1 MIYNDLYDLE
11 GFIRIN
17 TLNDLKTKNF
27 NLKANDIVFVV
38 ETLTFYKITN
48 ELISNTESVETFSNL
63 KAIKYKTIVDYNEF
77 INLLENEKNNNL
89 SKNEEL
95 KQALNEEKNKRENF
109 KSEFNTFK
117 QTNIANIN
125 NLLDEEKN
133 KRTELNNNFNVFKES
148 TNNSITNLTNE
159 KDSLKTIT
167 TTHFNDITNII
178 NGNLYN
184 IQQVAGGYIGNGPSQ
199 LPNYVGRGKVRFL
212 MTGEYF
218 NNSDWS
224 YKDWIYMNTYTGG
237 DVPQTTAFGI
247 SKNSG
252 NDLHAYLM
260 RSDNNNTSWQLK
272 EEIWHTG
279 NLKNITNIGGNYCFK
294 NGQIGIVSGWTNE
307 INFTKNSEG
316 EIWFN
321 YRTVGNRVTRIIF
334 GDGTAT
340 GNGGSVTMADLN
352 ARHISA
358 SGDISGSR
366 VFNAVWND
374 YAEYFPKKKETFT
387 EPGDIIALDENSD
400 DEYYVKAT
408 DSHSV
413 IVGVHSDEFGHL
425 IGGKKPKENE
435 DYLEINKEDFIPI
448 GLAGRVKVK
457 FKGIAKKGMK
467 VVPSEIA
474 GVGREFN
481 LKIDSLD
488 KIIGTILENNLEEKI
503 KKVKIKIK

>member
-27 NLKANDIVFVV
+27 NLKENDIVFVI

-48 ELISNTESVETFSNL
+48 ETTSNVELAETFSNL

-77 INLLENEKNNNL
+77 INLLENEKNKNL

-95 KQALNEEKNKRENF
+95 KQLLN
-109 KSEFNTFK
+109 
-117 QTNIANIN
+117 
-125 NLLDEEKN
+125 EEKN

-148 TNNSITNLTNE
+148 TSNSITNLTNE
-159 KDSLKTIT
+159 KDLLKTIT
-167 TTHFNDITNII
+167 TTHFNDITNVI

-184 IQQVAGGYIGNGPSQ
+184 IQQVAGGYTGNGGIQP
-199 LPNYVGRGKVRFL
+199 PNYVGRGKTRFL
-212 MTGEYF
+212 MSGEYF
-218 NNSDWS
+218 NNDDWA
-224 YKDWIYMNTYTGG
+224 YKDWIYMNTYLGS

-279 NLKNITNIGGNYCFK
+279 NLKNITNIHGNYYFK
-294 NGQIGIVSGWTNE
+294 NGQIGIAAGWGNE
-307 INFTKNSEG
+307 INISKNGDG
-316 EIWFN
+316 EIWINF
-321 YRTVGNRVTRIIF
+321 RTVVNRVTRIIF
-334 GDGTAT
+334 GDGSGTL
-340 GNGGSVTMADLN
+340 NGRGSVTMGNLDAN
-352 ARHISA
+352 NINA
-358 SGDISGSR
+358 SGDIRGSR

-374 YAEYFPKKKETFT
+374 YAEYFPKKKETLT

-400 DEYYVKAT
+400 DEYYMKAT
-408 DSHSV
+408 NSHSV

-435 DYLEINKEDFIPI
+435 NYLEINKEDFIPI

-457 FKGIAKKGMK
+457 FKGIARKGMK

-474 GVGREFN
+474 GVGREFD

>member
-27 NLKANDIVFVV
+27 NLKENDIVFVV

-48 ELISNTESVETFSNL
+48 ETTSNVELAETFSNL
-63 KAIKYKTIVDYNEF
+63 KAIKYKTIADYDEL
-77 INLLENEKNNNL
+77 INLLENEKNKNL
-89 SKNEEL
+89 S
-95 KQALNEEKNKRENF
+95 
-109 KSEFNTFK
+109 
-117 QTNIANIN
+117 
-125 NLLDEEKN
+125 
-133 KRTELNNNFNVFKES
+133 
-148 TNNSITNLTNE
+148 
-159 KDSLKTIT
+159 
-167 TTHFNDITNII
+167 II

-184 IQQVAGGYIGNGPSQ
+184 TQQIAGGYTNNGGKQSP
-199 LPNYVGRGKVRFL
+199 PYVKRGGVRFL
-212 MTGEYF
+212 MSNEYF
-218 NNSDWS
+218 NNDDWA
-224 YKDWIYMNTYTGG
+224 YKDWIYMNTYSGG
-237 DVPQTTAFGI
+237 DIPQTTAFGI

-279 NLKNITNIGGNYCFK
+279 NLKNISNFGGNYCFK
-294 NGQIGIVSGWTNE
+294 NGSIGWVSGWSNE
-307 INFTKNSEG
+307 INIPRNAEG
-316 EIWFN
+316 EIWIN
-321 YRTVGNRVTRIIF
+321 YRTLGSRVTGINF
-334 GDGTAT
+334 
-340 GNGGSVTMADLN
+340 GNGNGSVGPVTMGDLKTININ
-352 ARHISA
+352 AY
-358 SGDISGSR
+358 GDIRGSR

-374 YAEYFPKKKETFT
+374 YAEYFPKKKETLT

-400 DEYYVKAT
+400 NEYYVKAT

-457 FKGIAKKGMK
+457 FKGIARKGMR
-467 VVPSEIA
+467 VVPSDIA
-474 GVGREFN
+474 GVGRKYN
-481 LKIDSLD
+481 PKIDSQD
-488 KIIGTILENNLEEKI
+488 HIIGYIVENNFQEGI

>member
-11 GFIRIN
+11 GFIRIS

-27 NLKANDIVFVV
+27 NLKENDIVFVV

-48 ELISNTESVETFSNL
+48 ETTSNVELAETFSNL
-63 KAIKYKTIVDYNEF
+63 KAIKYKTIADYNEL
-77 INLLENEKNNNL
+77 INLLENEKNKNL

-95 KQALNEEKNKRENF
+95 KQLLN
-109 KSEFNTFK
+109 
-117 QTNIANIN
+117 
-125 NLLDEEKN
+125 EEKN
-133 KRTELNNNFNVFKES
+133 KRTELNNNFNNFKES
-148 TNNSITNLTNE
+148 TNRNVTNLNND
-159 KDSLKTIT
+159 KNSLKTIT
-167 TTHFNDITNII
+167 TAHFNDITNII

-184 IQQVAGGYIGNGPSQ
+184 TQQVAGGYTSNGGKQP
-199 LPNYVGRGKVRFL
+199 PPYVKRGGVRFL
-212 MTGEYF
+212 MSNEYF
-218 NNSDWS
+218 NNNDES
-224 YKDWIYMNTYTGG
+224 YKDWIYMNTYLGG

-279 NLKNITNIGGNYCFK
+279 NLKNLTNIDGNFCFK
-294 NGQIGIVSGWTNE
+294 NGRIGLVTGWGNE
-307 INFTKNSEG
+307 INFPKNEEG
-316 EIWFN
+316 QIWIN
-321 YRTVGNRVTRIIF
+321 YRTVGNRVTGINF

-340 GNGGSVTMADLN
+340 GNRGSVNMGNLN
-352 ARHISA
+352 ALNINA
-358 SGDISGSR
+358 SGDIRGSR

-387 EPGDIIALDENSD
+387 EPGDIIALDEDSD

-408 DSHSV
+408 NSHSV

-457 FKGIAKKGMK
+457 FKGIARKGMK

-488 KIIGTILENNLEEKI
+488 KIIGIILENNLEEKI

>member
-27 NLKANDIVFVV
+27 NLKENDIVFVV

-48 ELISNTESVETFSNL
+48 ETTSNVELAETFSNL
-63 KAIKYKTIVDYNEF
+63 KAIKYKTIADYNEF
-77 INLLENEKNNNL
+77 INLLENEKNKNL

-95 KQALNEEKNKRENF
+95 KQLLN
-109 KSEFNTFK
+109 
-117 QTNIANIN
+117 
-125 NLLDEEKN
+125 EEKN
-133 KRTELNNNFNVFKES
+133 KRTELNNNFNNFKES
-148 TNNSITNLTNE
+148 TNRNVTNLNND
-159 KDSLKTIT
+159 KNSLKTIT
-167 TTHFNDITNII
+167 TAHFNDITNII

-184 IQQVAGGYIGNGPSQ
+184 TQQVAGGYTSDGGKQSP
-199 LPNYVGRGKVRFL
+199 PYVKRGGVRFL
-212 MTGEYF
+212 MSNEYF
-218 NNSDWS
+218 NNGDWS
-224 YKDWIYMNTYTGG
+224 YKDWIYMNTYLGG

-247 SKNSG
+247 GKNSG

-260 RSDNNNTSWQLK
+260 RSDYNNTSWQLK

-279 NLKNITNIGGNYCFK
+279 NLKNLTNIDGNYCFK
-294 NGQIGIVSGWTNE
+294 NGRIGLVTGWGNE
-307 INFTKNSEG
+307 INFPKNEEG
-316 EIWFN
+316 QIWIN
-321 YRTVGNRVTRIIF
+321 YRTVGNRVTGINF

-340 GNGGSVTMADLN
+340 GNKGSVNMGDLN
-352 ARHISA
+352 ALSINA
-358 SGDISGSR
+358 SGDIRGSR

-387 EPGDIIALDENSD
+387 EPGDIIALDEDSD

-457 FKGIAKKGMK
+457 FKGIARKGMK

-481 LKIDSLD
+481 LKTDSLD
-488 KIIGTILENNLEEKI
+488 KIIGKILENNLEEKI

>member
-27 NLKANDIVFVV
+27 NLKENDIVFVV

-48 ELISNTESVETFSNL
+48 ETTSNAESAETFSNL

-95 KQALNEEKNKRENF
+95 KQLLNEEKNKRENF

-184 IQQVAGGYIGNGPSQ
+184 TQQVAGGYTGDGGKQSP
-199 LPNYVGRGKVRFL
+199 PYVKRGGVRFL
-212 MTGEYF
+212 MSNEYF
-218 NNSDWS
+218 NNSDWA
-224 YKDWIYMNTYTGG
+224 YKDWIYMNTYPGG

-260 RSDNNNTSWQLK
+260 RSNNNNTSWELK

-279 NLKNITNIGGNYCFK
+279 NLKNLTNISGNYCFK
-294 NGQIGIVSGWTNE
+294 NGSIGWVTGWNNE
-307 INFTKNSEG
+307 INIPKNGEG
-316 EIWFN
+316 EIWIN

-334 GDGTAT
+334 G
-340 GNGGSVTMADLN
+340 NGAGGVGPVTMGDLN
-352 ARHISA
+352 ALNINA
-358 SGDISGSR
+358 SGDIRGSR

-374 YAEYFPKKKETFT
+374 YAEYFPKKKETLT

-400 DEYYVKAT
+400 YEYYVKAT
-408 DSHSV
+408 DSNSV

-457 FKGIAKKGMK
+457 FKGIARKGMK

-481 LKIDSLD
+481 LKTDSLD
-488 KIIGTILENNLEEKI
+488 KIIGIILENNLDEKI

>member
-27 NLKANDIVFVV
+27 NLKENDIVFVV

-48 ELISNTESVETFSNL
+48 ETISNVELAETFSNL
-63 KAIKYKTIVDYNEF
+63 KAIKYKTIADYNEF
-77 INLLENEKNNNL
+77 INLLENEKNKNL

-95 KQALNEEKNKRENF
+95 KQLLN
-109 KSEFNTFK
+109 
-117 QTNIANIN
+117 
-125 NLLDEEKN
+125 EEKN
-133 KRTELNNNFNVFKES
+133 KRTELNNNFNNFKES
-148 TNNSITNLTNE
+148 TNRNVTNLNND
-159 KDSLKTIT
+159 KNSLKTIT
-167 TTHFNDITNII
+167 TAHFNDITNII
-178 NGNLYN
+178 NGNLYDT
-184 IQQVAGGYIGNGPSQ
+184 QQVAGGYTGDGGKQSP
-199 LPNYVGRGKVRFL
+199 PYVKRGGVRFL
-212 MTGEYF
+212 MSNEYF
-218 NNSDWS
+218 NNGDWS
-224 YKDWIYMNTYTGG
+224 YKDWIYMNTYLGG

-247 SKNSG
+247 GKNSG

-260 RSDNNNTSWQLK
+260 RSDYNNTSWQLK

-279 NLKNITNIGGNYCFK
+279 NLKRITNIDGNYCFK
-294 NGQIGIVSGWTNE
+294 NGSIGIVTGWGNE
-307 INFTKNSEG
+307 INFPKNEDG
-316 EIWFN
+316 QIWIN
-321 YRTVGNRVTRIIF
+321 YRTVGHRVTGINF

-340 GNGGSVTMADLN
+340 GNKGSVNMGDLN
-352 ARHISA
+352 AIHINA
-358 SGDISGSR
+358 SGDIRGSR

-374 YAEYFPKKKETFT
+374 YAEYFPKKKETLT

-408 DSHSV
+408 DSNSV

-435 DYLEINKEDFIPI
+435 NYLEINKEDFIPI

-457 FKGIAKKGMK
+457 FKGIARKGMK

-481 LKIDSLD
+481 LKTDSLD
-488 KIIGTILENNLEEKI
+488 KIIGVILENNLEEKI

>member
-27 NLKANDIVFVV
+27 NLKENDIVFVV

-48 ELISNTESVETFSNL
+48 ETTSNVELAETFSNL
-63 KAIKYKTIVDYNEF
+63 KAIKYKTIADYNEL
-77 INLLENEKNNNL
+77 INLLENEKNKNL

-95 KQALNEEKNKRENF
+95 KQLLN
-109 KSEFNTFK
+109 
-117 QTNIANIN
+117 
-125 NLLDEEKN
+125 EEKN
-133 KRTELNNNFNVFKES
+133 KRTELNNNFNNFKES
-148 TNNSITNLTNE
+148 TNRNVTNLNND
-159 KDSLKTIT
+159 KNSLKTIT
-167 TTHFNDITNII
+167 TAHFNDITNII
-178 NGNLYN
+178 NGNLYDT
-184 IQQVAGGYIGNGPSQ
+184 QQVAGGYTGNGGKQP
-199 LPNYVGRGKVRFL
+199 PPYVKRGGVRFL
-212 MTGEYF
+212 MSNEYF
-218 NNSDWS
+218 NNGDWS
-224 YKDWIYMNTYTGG
+224 YKDWIYMNTYLGG

-279 NLKNITNIGGNYCFK
+279 NLKNLTNIDGNFCFK
-294 NGQIGIVSGWTNE
+294 NGRIGLVTGWENE
-307 INFTKNSEG
+307 INFIRSEEG
-316 EIWFN
+316 AIWFN
-321 YRTVGNRVTRIIF
+321 YRAVENRVTSINF
-334 GDGTAT
+334 
-340 GNGGSVTMADLN
+340 GNGAGDLGLVNMGDLN
-352 ARHISA
+352 VRHISA
-358 SGDISGSR
+358 SGSINASGDIRGSR

-400 DEYYVKAT
+400 NEYYVKAT
-408 DSHSV
+408 DSNSV

-457 FKGIAKKGMK
+457 FKGIARKGMK

-481 LKIDSLD
+481 LKTDSLD
-488 KIIGTILENNLEEKI
+488 KIIGVILENNLEEKI

>member
-27 NLKANDIVFVV
+27 NLKENDIVFVV

-48 ELISNTESVETFSNL
+48 ELIPNTESVETFANL
-63 KAIKYKTIVDYNEF
+63 KAIKYKTIADYNEF
-77 INLLENEKNNNL
+77 INLLENEKNKIL

-95 KQALNEEKNKRENF
+95 KQLLN
-109 KSEFNTFK
+109 
-117 QTNIANIN
+117 
-125 NLLDEEKN
+125 EEKN
-133 KRTELNNNFNVFKES
+133 KRTELNNNFNNFKES
-148 TNNSITNLTNE
+148 TNRNVTNLNND
-159 KDSLKTIT
+159 KNSLKTIT

-184 IQQVAGGYIGNGPSQ
+184 TQQIAGGYTDNGGKQP
-199 LPNYVGRGKVRFL
+199 PNYVGRGKVKFL
-212 MTGEYF
+212 MSGEYF
-218 NNSDWS
+218 NNGDWS
-224 YKDWIYMNTYTGG
+224 YKDWIYMNTYLGG

-272 EEIWHTG
+272 AEIWHTG
-279 NLKNITNIGGNYCFK
+279 NLKNLTNIDGNYCFK
-294 NGQIGIVSGWTNE
+294 NGSIGIVTGWGNE
-307 INFTKNSEG
+307 INFTKNGEG
-316 EIWFN
+316 DIWFN
-321 YRTVGNRVTRIIF
+321 YRNVGNRVTNIKF
-334 GDGTAT
+334 
-340 GNGGSVTMADLN
+340 GNGAGDVGPVTMGNLDAS
-352 ARHISA
+352 HINA
-358 SGDISGSR
+358 SGDIRGSR

-435 DYLEINKEDFIPI
+435 NYLEINKEDFIPI

-457 FKGIAKKGMK
+457 FKGIARKGMK

-481 LKIDSLD
+481 LKTDSLD
-488 KIIGTILENNLEEKI
+488 KIIGIILENNLEEKI

>member
-11 GFIRIN
+11 GFIRIS

-27 NLKANDIVFVV
+27 NLKENDIVFVV
-38 ETLTFYKITN
+38 ENFTFYKITN
-48 ELISNTESVETFSNL
+48 ETTSNVELVETFSNL
-63 KAIKYKTIVDYNEF
+63 KAIKYKTIADYDEL
-77 INLLENEKNNNL
+77 INLLENEKTKNL
-89 SKNEEL
+89 FKNEEL
-95 KQALNEEKNKRENF
+95 KQLLNEEKNKIENF
-109 KSEFNTFK
+109 KSEFDTFK
-117 QTNIANIN
+117 QTNITNIN
-125 NLLDEEKN
+125 NLLNEEKN
-133 KRTELNNNFNVFKES
+133 KRTELNNNFNAFKES

-184 IQQVAGGYIGNGPSQ
+184 TQQVAGGYTNDGGKQPPS
-199 LPNYVGRGKVRFL
+199 YVKRGGVRFL
-212 MTGEYF
+212 MSNEYF
-218 NNSDWS
+218 NNSDWAF
-224 YKDWIYMNTYTGG
+224 KDWIYMNTYSGTYA
-237 DVPQTTAFGI
+237 PQTTAFGI
-247 SKNSG
+247 SKDSG

-260 RSDNNNTSWQLK
+260 RSDYNNTSWQLK

-279 NLKNITNIGGNYCFK
+279 NLKNISNFNGYYGFK
-294 NGQIGIVSGWTNE
+294 NGSISLVAGWANE
-307 INFTKNSEG
+307 INIPKDAEG
-316 EIWFN
+316 GVWIN
-321 YRTVGNRVTRIIF
+321 YRTLGERVTGIVF
-334 GDGTAT
+334 
-340 GNGGSVTMADLN
+340 GNGAGEVGPVTMGDLSALNIN
-352 ARHISA
+352 ASK
-358 SGDISGSR
+358 DIIGSR

-374 YAEYFPKKKETFT
+374 YAEYFPKKKETLT

-413 IVGVHSDEFGHL
+413 IIGVHSDEFGHL

-435 DYLEINKEDFIPI
+435 DYLEINKENFIPI

-457 FKGIAKKGMK
+457 FKGIARKGMK

-481 LKIDSLD
+481 SKTDSLD
-488 KIIGTILENNLEEKI
+488 KIIGTIVENNLEKKI

>member
-27 NLKANDIVFVV
+27 NLKENDIVFVV

-48 ELISNTESVETFSNL
+48 ETTSNVELAETFSNL
-63 KAIKYKTIVDYNEF
+63 KAIKYKTIADYNEF
-77 INLLENEKNNNL
+77 INLLENEKNKNL

-95 KQALNEEKNKRENF
+95 KQLLN
-109 KSEFNTFK
+109 
-117 QTNIANIN
+117 
-125 NLLDEEKN
+125 EEKN
-133 KRTELNNNFNVFKES
+133 KRTELNNNFNNFKES
-148 TNNSITNLTNE
+148 TNRNVTNLNND
-159 KDSLKTIT
+159 KNSLKTIT
-167 TTHFNDITNII
+167 TAHFNDITNII
-178 NGNLYN
+178 NGNLYDT
-184 IQQVAGGYIGNGPSQ
+184 QQVAGGYTGNGGKQSP
-199 LPNYVGRGKVRFL
+199 PYVKRGGVRFL
-212 MTGEYF
+212 MSNEYF
-218 NNSDWS
+218 NNGDWS
-224 YKDWIYMNTYTGG
+224 YKDWIYMNTYLGG

-247 SKNSG
+247 GKNSG

-260 RSDNNNTSWQLK
+260 RSDYNNTSWQLK

-279 NLKNITNIGGNYCFK
+279 NLKNLTNIDGNFCFK
-294 NGQIGIVSGWTNE
+294 NGRIGLVTGWENE
-307 INFTKNSEG
+307 INFPKNEEG
-316 EIWFN
+316 QIWIN
-321 YRTVGNRVTRIIF
+321 YRTVGNRVTGINF

-340 GNGGSVTMADLN
+340 GNRGSVNMGDLN
-352 ARHISA
+352 ALNINA
-358 SGDISGSR
+358 SGDIRGSR

-374 YAEYFPKKKETFT
+374 YAEYFPKKKETLT

-408 DSHSV
+408 NSHSV

-435 DYLEINKEDFIPI
+435 NYLEINKEDFIPI

-457 FKGIAKKGMK
+457 FKGIARKGMK

-488 KIIGTILENNLEEKI
+488 KIIGTIVENNLEEKI

>member
-11 GFIRIN
+11 GFIRIS

-27 NLKANDIVFVV
+27 NLKENDIVFVV

-48 ELISNTESVETFSNL
+48 ETTSNVELAETFSNL
-63 KAIKYKTIVDYNEF
+63 KAIKYKTIADYNEL
-77 INLLENEKNNNL
+77 INLLENEKNKNL

-95 KQALNEEKNKRENF
+95 KQLLN
-109 KSEFNTFK
+109 
-117 QTNIANIN
+117 
-125 NLLDEEKN
+125 EEKN
-133 KRTELNNNFNVFKES
+133 KRTELNNNFNNFKES
-148 TNNSITNLTNE
+148 TNRNVTNLNND
-159 KDSLKTIT
+159 KNSLKTIT
-167 TTHFNDITNII
+167 TAHFNDITNII

-184 IQQVAGGYIGNGPSQ
+184 TQQVAGGYTGNGGKQP
-199 LPNYVGRGKVRFL
+199 PPYVKRGGVRFL
-212 MTGEYF
+212 MSNEYF
-218 NNSDWS
+218 NNNDES
-224 YKDWIYMNTYTGG
+224 YKDWIYMNTYLGG

-260 RSDNNNTSWQLK
+260 RSDYNNTSWQLK

-279 NLKNITNIGGNYCFK
+279 NLKNLTNIDGNYCFK
-294 NGQIGIVSGWTNE
+294 NGRIGLVTGWGNE
-307 INFTKNSEG
+307 INFPKNEEG
-316 EIWFN
+316 QIWIN
-321 YRTVGNRVTRIIF
+321 YRTVGNRVTGINF

-340 GNGGSVTMADLN
+340 GNRGSVNMGDLN
-352 ARHISA
+352 ALSINA
-358 SGDISGSR
+358 SGDIRGSR

-387 EPGDIIALDENSD
+387 EPGDIIALDEDSD

-457 FKGIAKKGMK
+457 FKGIARKGMK

-481 LKIDSLD
+481 LKTDSLD
-488 KIIGTILENNLEEKI
+488 KIIGKILENNLEEKI

>member
-27 NLKANDIVFVV
+27 NLKENDIVFVV

-48 ELISNTESVETFSNL
+48 ETTSNVELAETFSNL
-63 KAIKYKTIVDYNEF
+63 KAIKYKTIADYNEF
-77 INLLENEKNNNL
+77 INLLENEKNKNL

-95 KQALNEEKNKRENF
+95 KQLLN
-109 KSEFNTFK
+109 
-117 QTNIANIN
+117 
-125 NLLDEEKN
+125 EEKN
-133 KRTELNNNFNVFKES
+133 KRTELNNNFNNFKES
-148 TNNSITNLTNE
+148 TNRNVTNLNND
-159 KDSLKTIT
+159 KNSLKTIT
-167 TTHFNDITNII
+167 TAHFNDITNII
-178 NGNLYN
+178 NGNLYDT
-184 IQQVAGGYIGNGPSQ
+184 QQVAGGYTGDGGKQSP
-199 LPNYVGRGKVRFL
+199 PYVKRGGVRFL
-212 MTGEYF
+212 MSNEYF
-218 NNSDWS
+218 NNGDWS
-224 YKDWIYMNTYTGG
+224 YKDWIYMNTYLGG

-247 SKNSG
+247 GKNSG

-260 RSDNNNTSWQLK
+260 RSDYNNTSWQLK

-279 NLKNITNIGGNYCFK
+279 NLKNLTNIDGNYCFK
-294 NGQIGIVSGWTNE
+294 NGRIGLVTGWGNE
-307 INFTKNSEG
+307 INFPKNEEG
-316 EIWFN
+316 QILIN
-321 YRTVGNRVTRIIF
+321 YRTLGNRVTGIIF
-334 GDGTAT
+334 G
-340 GNGGSVTMADLN
+340 NGAGDVGPVTMGNLN
-352 ARHISA
+352 AVHISA
-358 SGDISGSR
+358 SGNISTSRNISASGSINASGDIRGSR

-374 YAEYFPKKKETFT
+374 YAEYFPKKKETLT

-408 DSHSV
+408 DSNSV

-457 FKGIAKKGMK
+457 FKGIARKGMK

-481 LKIDSLD
+481 LKTDSLD
-488 KIIGTILENNLEEKI
+488 KIIGTIVENNLEEKI